1 MSVGERVAS
10 RSNPGV
16 EEKQGDDTYLPP
28 RRAVHPSEQGKWTN
42 IFYMTLLWLF
52 IALVVSLT
60 VWGIKYS
67 NSSL

>member
-16 EEKQGDDTYLPP
+16 EEKQEDDTYLPP

-42 IFYMTLLWLF
+42 LFYMTLLWLF

-67 NSSL
+67 SL